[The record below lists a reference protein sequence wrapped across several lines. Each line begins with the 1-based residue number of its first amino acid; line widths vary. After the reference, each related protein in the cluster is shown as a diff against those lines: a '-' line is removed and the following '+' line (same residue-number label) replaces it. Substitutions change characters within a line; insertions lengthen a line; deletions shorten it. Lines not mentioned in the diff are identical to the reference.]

1 MASNWDLE
9 EAVREGKF
17 RQDLY
22 YRLNVMSFHLPPLR
36 ERVQDIAPLVRG
48 MTARF
53 NTKFRK
59 DLFDVSPRA
68 LDVLENYPW
77 PGNIRQMENFL
88 QQAVLVSN
96 GAELLWEHLPEQVR
110 QYRPTERDVAVP
122 EPPRDTLVHN
132 REALERN
139 VIQRALAKNG
149 YSRSRAAVALGISR
163 VTLYK
168 KMKKYGLMRGP
179 FGAEGA

>member
-1 MASNWDLE
+1 
-9 EAVREGKF
+9 
-17 RQDLY
+17 
-22 YRLNVMSFHLPPLR
+22 
-36 ERVQDIAPLVRG
+36 
-48 MTARF
+48 
-53 NTKFRK
+53 
-59 DLFDVSPRA
+59 
-68 LDVLENYPW
+68 
-77 PGNIRQMENFL
+77 L
-88 QQAVLVSN
+88 QQAVLVSS
-96 GAELLWEHLPEQVR
+96 GPELLFEHLPEQLR
-110 QYRPTERDVAVP
+110 FYEATEPAVVVP

-179 FGAEGA
+179 VGPSEEKYGEPEA